1 MVKRRLT
8 ILTAFSQ
15 LTAGAASVRL
25 SLPGNFMRTALIGLA
40 ALLFLA
46 PAIANAEQHMFLV
59 ANDADGY
66 GIDRCLASGEKCGAA
81 AANAYCKTQGF
92 AAVRKFH
99 KADRDDLTG
108 AITKDGAV
116 SCQPGTCD
124 VVAIV
129 CLR

>member
-1 MVKRRLT
+1 MRIVLISLVT
-8 ILTAFSQ
+8 LLYFTSF
-15 LTAGAASVRL
+15 GAH
-25 SLPGNFMRTALIGLA
+25 
-40 ALLFLA
+40 
-46 PAIANAEQHMFLV
+46 AEQHRFLV

-66 GIDRCLASGEKCGAA
+66 GVDRCLASGEKCGAA
-81 AANAYCKTQGF
+81 AANAYCKTQAF
-92 AAVRKFH
+92 AAAAKFH

>member
-1 MVKRRLT
+1 
-8 ILTAFSQ
+8 
-15 LTAGAASVRL
+15 
-25 SLPGNFMRTALIGLA
+25 MRAILIGLA
-40 ALLFLA
+40 ALACLVSGMA
-46 PAIANAEQHMFLV
+46 QAEQRMFIV

-81 AANAYCKTQGF
+81 AANAYCKTQAF
-92 AAVRKFH
+92 AAAAKFH